1 MSSNW
6 YFSVTQILNFST
18 KGVDVTFKKC
28 GVNLNVILASK
39 KFWQKNL
46 TLLFSKYIW

>member
-6 YFSVTQILNFST
+6 YFSVMQILRLST
-18 KGVDVTFKKC
+18 EGVDVTSKKC

-39 KFWQKNL
+39 KFWKKVL
-46 TLLFSKYIW
+46 TLLFSKHIW